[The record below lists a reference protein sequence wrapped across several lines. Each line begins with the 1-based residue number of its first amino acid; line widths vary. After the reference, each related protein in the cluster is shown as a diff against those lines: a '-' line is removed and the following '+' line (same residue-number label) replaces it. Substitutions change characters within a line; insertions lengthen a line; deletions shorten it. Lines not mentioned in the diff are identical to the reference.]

1 MANFV
6 LVHGAWSGSSG
17 FRHVR
22 RQLQSEGHHVTTP
35 SLTGLGERAH
45 LSSPAINLSTHVRDV
60 VNHVLY
66 EDLDSITLLGFSY
79 GGFVVTGALE
89 HIADR
94 VRHLVFLDAF
104 VPANGET
111 VLAHI
116 GRPGRSPAQLG
127 EAWQVPPPDR
137 QFDDPEEGKWIS
149 ARRSSHPLGC
159 FTEPVYLS
167 KPLEAFALDRTYIK
181 ATLDPKSDVGADALW
196 RAADHAKSSPAW
208 RYAQIETT
216 HMIASNRPDELASIL
231 LEGLGEEVGGP
242 DPATLTRPYQ

>member
-6 LVHGAWSGSSG
+6 LVHGAWDGSSG

-22 RQLQSEGHHVTTP
+22 RQLQLEGHQVTTP

-45 LSSPAINLSTHVRDV
+45 LSSPGVNLSTHVRDV
-60 VNHVLY
+60 VNHILY
-66 EDLDSITLLGFSY
+66 EDLDAITLLGFSY

-94 VRHLVFLDAF
+94 VRHLVFLDAL

-116 GRPGRSPAQLG
+116 GRPRRAPAQLG
-127 EAWQVPPPDR
+127 EAWLIPPPDR
-137 QFDDPEEGKWIS
+137 QFDDPEEGKWVS
-149 ARRSSHPLGC
+149 SRRNPHPLGC

-167 KPLEAFALDRTYIK
+167 KPLEQFAFDRTYIK
-181 ATLDPKSDVGADALW
+181 ATFDPKSDGGADARW
-196 RAADHAKSSPAW
+196 RAADWAKNSQDW
-208 RYAQIETT
+208 RYAEIETT
-216 HMIASNRPDELASIL
+216 HMVATNRPGELAAIL
-231 LEGLGEEVGGP
+231 LKGLGEGRARTV
-242 DPATLTRPYQ
+242 

>member
-22 RQLQSEGHHVTTP
+22 RRLQLNGHQVSTP

-45 LSSPAINLSTHVRDV
+45 LSSPSVNLSTHIRDV
-60 VNHVLY
+60 VNHILY
-66 EDLDSITLLGFSY
+66 EDLEAITLLGFSY

-127 EAWQVPPPDR
+127 EAWLVPAPDR
-137 QFDDPEEGKWIS
+137 QFDDPEEGKWVAS
-149 ARRSSHPLGC
+149 RRNSHPLGC
-159 FTEPVYLS
+159 FTEPVFLS
-167 KPLEAFALDRTYIK
+167 NPLEEFPFDRTYIK
-181 ATLDPKSDVGADALW
+181 ATLDPQSDVGADALW
-196 RAADHAKSSPAW
+196 RAANRAKNSQAW
-208 RYAQIETT
+208 RYAEIETT
-216 HMIASNRPDELASIL
+216 HMVSSNRPSELVAIL
-231 LEGLGEEVGGP
+231 LKGMGEGRISV
-242 DPATLTRPYQ
+242 

>member
-149 ARRSSHPLGC
+149 ARRSS
-159 FTEPVYLS
+159 PVRMFHRAGLS
-167 KPLEAFALDRTYIK
+167 LETARSLC
-181 ATLDPKSDVGADALW
+181 VGS
-196 RAADHAKSSPAW
+196 HVHQGNS
-208 RYAQIETT
+208 
-216 HMIASNRPDELASIL
+216 
-231 LEGLGEEVGGP
+231 
-242 DPATLTRPYQ
+242 